1 MDATTRTTPQ
11 SAAPT
16 STHTK
21 STIYTERE
29 HMSTET
35 VSPPFS
41 LTEGYEALD
50 GPTTGSAS
58 EALTIAYAQLQITL
72 TESKADADLREYGA
86 YVDDLIGTI
95 ELLDLPADAPM
106 STVVGLLLITP
117 AGDGHPSP
125 PYDLLA
131 CLIVTMSALAVTHA
145 NTLAEYVET
154 VSNQVSTNMFADEV
168 EERTLRPG
176 LLDATIDIDI
186 DTPTIN
192 LPPSS
197 RPRHRPLQGRFFFAQ

>member
-41 LTEGYEALD
+41 LSEGYEALD
-50 GPTTGSAS
+50 GPCTGSAS
-58 EALTIAYAQLQITL
+58 EALTIVHAQLHIALPDPRVDDDT
-72 TESKADADLREYGA
+72 RRYGEYI
-86 YVDDLIGTI
+86 DDLIGTT

-106 STVVGLLLITP
+106 STVTGLLFVTQ
-117 AGDGHPSP
+117 AGDEHPYP
-125 PYDLLA
+125 TYDLLA
-131 CLIVTMSALAVTHA
+131 CLLETMKALEVTDA
-145 NTLAEYVET
+145 NTLAEYVEA
-154 VSNQVSTNMFADEV
+154 VADQVSTDMLKDEV
-168 EERTLRPG
+168 EDRKLRPG
-176 LLDATIDIDI
+176 LLDATIAIDIDI

-192 LPPSS
+192 
-197 RPRHRPLQGRFFFAQ
+197 